1 MSIAAILQSKGS
13 DVIQVQPTDSLL
25 SVVKLLAGQRIG
37 CVPVVED
44 GRVVGIFSER
54 DLVHRVALDGA
65 SALEHSVGDVMTA
78 PAITIDQDTP
88 VIHSLSLMTKR
99 RIRHLPVVVDGT
111 LVGMISIGDLVKFR
125 IDSIESEAA
134 SLRDYIQ
141 TA

>member
-1 MSIAAILQSKGS
+1 MSIAAILQRKGS

-65 SALEHSVGDVMTA
+65 AALEHSVGDVMTA

-125 IDSIESEAA
+125 IDAIESEAA